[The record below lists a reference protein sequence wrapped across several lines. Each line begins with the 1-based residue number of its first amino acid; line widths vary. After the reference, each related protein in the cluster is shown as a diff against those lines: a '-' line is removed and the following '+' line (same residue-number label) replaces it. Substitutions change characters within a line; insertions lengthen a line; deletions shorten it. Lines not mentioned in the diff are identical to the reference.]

1 VNAAVRILVV
11 EDETNVGRTLTERL
25 TAEGFRV
32 TWART
37 AAEAQAADLQEPA
50 ALALLDVGL
59 PDESGFDL
67 AAALRRRHPQ
77 TAIVFVTAFG
87 TPEDRVRGLELGA
100 EDYVVKPFH
109 FKELLLRIQNALR
122 RATLLSQSDSR
133 FDRPLRVG
141 RARIDLKRMEVQIDG
156 RSVTLTHKECAVLT
170 LLLEKQGAVLA
181 RDEILDRAWA
191 PDEFPTPRT
200 VDNFIVRLR
209 RLIEPGPGEP
219 QVIRSVRG
227 VGYQLDSQAV
237 RDADT

>member
-1 VNAAVRILVV
+1 VNAAVHILVV

-25 TAEGFRV
+25 TAEGYRV

-37 AAEAQAADLQEPA
+37 AAEAQAADSQEPA

-87 TPEDRVRGLELGA
+87 TPEDRIRGLELGA

-156 RSVTLTHKECAVLT
+156 RTVNLTHKECAVLT

-237 RDADT
+237 RDADP

>member
-1 VNAAVRILVV
+1 MNAAVRILVV

-25 TAEGFRV
+25 TAEGYRI

-37 AAEAQAADLQEPA
+37 AAEAQAADAQEPS

-67 AAALRRRHPQ
+67 AAAIRRRHPQ

-156 RSVTLTHKECAVLT
+156 RTVTLTHKECAVLT

-237 RDADT
+237 RDADS

>member
-1 VNAAVRILVV
+1 MNAAVHILVV

-25 TAEGFRV
+25 TAEGYRV

-37 AAEAQAADLQEPA
+37 AAEAQAADSQEPA

-67 AAALRRRHPQ
+67 AAGLRRRHPQ

-87 TPEDRVRGLELGA
+87 TPEDRIRGLELGA

-133 FDRPLRVG
+133 FDRPLHVG
-141 RARIDLKRMEVQIDG
+141 RARIDLQRMEVQIDG
-156 RSVTLTHKECAVLT
+156 RTVNLTHKECAVLT

-209 RLIEPGPGEP
+209 RLIEPGDGEP

-237 RDADT
+237 RDADP